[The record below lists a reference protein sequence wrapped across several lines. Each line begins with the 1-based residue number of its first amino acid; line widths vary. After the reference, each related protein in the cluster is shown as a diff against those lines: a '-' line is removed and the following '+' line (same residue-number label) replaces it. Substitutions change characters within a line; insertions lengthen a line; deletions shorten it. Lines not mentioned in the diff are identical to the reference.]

1 MKTEK
6 QAMDGPK
13 GELSEKNGLQRKKG
27 QFPCPWVSK
36 FTAQNFSG
44 FLCKRTFSVHCWGD
58 SNNVAEEM
66 ARNK

>member
-44 FLCKRTFSVHCWGD
+44 FLCK
-58 SNNVAEEM
+58 
-66 ARNK
+66 